1 LKVTCFVP
9 VQEDW
14 YGNFQIADDRRHDL
28 TLLVQVSAM
37 SLSNGQYRVCVWGND
52 DFGFER
58 DFEQPG
64 EALVPYQLIV
74 SQPYPTQT
82 WLKNLDMVRA

>member
-1 LKVTCFVP
+1 
-9 VQEDW
+9 
-14 YGNFQIADDRRHDL
+14 
-28 TLLVQVSAM
+28 M

-64 EALVPYQLIV
+64 EAMVLYQLIV